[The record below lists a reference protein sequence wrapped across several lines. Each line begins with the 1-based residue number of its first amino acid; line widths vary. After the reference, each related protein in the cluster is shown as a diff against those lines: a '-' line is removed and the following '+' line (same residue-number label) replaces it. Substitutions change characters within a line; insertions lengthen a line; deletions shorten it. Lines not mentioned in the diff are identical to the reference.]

1 MAAWIIGAATS
12 ESPSAQFFPE
22 ASGRAARVFIGDLG
36 VAAPIMKIRRSHAP
50 WIVFVALATAG
61 SALLYVANFFPR
73 LLPFHVPLPALLG
86 DVPPSRNTVGGT
98 PLGLIFGSVAFLIF
112 LFASALGIRKKQ
124 RTWPIGSV
132 QFWLKAHIW
141 LTVFTI
147 PLVLFHCGFHSG
159 GAHTSALLLL
169 YGIVMGSGF
178 FGIAMQQF
186 MPRVMTERLPR
197 EVVFEQIPHLRGLLL
212 ESAMKMRESLARSQ
226 PVGTAAAGLS
236 AAEDSSVQMLVRFL
250 DHECLPYLAAKRGE
264 RHALGVERTA
274 AGIFGSLRLNV
285 DDQWKPRVEAMQDW
299 CAERRLMDLQT
310 KLQHWLHGWLL
321 IHVPSSVALLVFTA
335 WHACVAV
342 RFLLI
347 G

>member
-1 MAAWIIGAATS
+1 
-12 ESPSAQFFPE
+12 
-22 ASGRAARVFIGDLG
+22 
-36 VAAPIMKIRRSHAP
+36 MKIDRSHAP
-50 WIVFVALATAG
+50 WIGFVVLATVV
-61 SALLYVANFFPR
+61 SALLYVANFFPH
-73 LLPFHVPLPALLG
+73 LLPFSVRLPALLG
-86 DVPPSRNTVGGT
+86 EAPPARNTFGGT

-112 LFASALGIRKKQ
+112 LFASALGIRKKN

-141 LTVFTI
+141 LTIFTI

-159 GAHTSALLLL
+159 GLHTTALMLL

-178 FGIAMQQF
+178 FGIALQQF
-186 MPRVMTERLPR
+186 MPRMMAERLPR
-197 EVVFEQIPHLRGLLL
+197 EVVFEQIPHLRNQLL
-212 ESAMKMRESLARSQ
+212 EAAKKLRGSLAKSKPAPASPTVTQSRIY
-226 PVGTAAAGLS
+226 AGVDASL
-236 AAEDSSVQMLVRFL
+236 EILVRFL
-250 DHECLPYLAAKRGE
+250 DCECLPYLAANRGE
-264 RHALGVERTA
+264 RHTLGSERTA
-274 AGIFGSLRLNV
+274 DGIFSKLRLNV
-285 DDQWKPRVEAMQDW
+285 DEQWKPRVDTMQGW

-342 RFLLI
+342 RLLLI

>member
-1 MAAWIIGAATS
+1 
-12 ESPSAQFFPE
+12 
-22 ASGRAARVFIGDLG
+22 
-36 VAAPIMKIRRSHAP
+36 MKIGRSHAP
-50 WIVFVALATAG
+50 WIVFVILATAG

-73 LLPFHVPLPALLG
+73 LLPFPVRLPALLG
-86 DVPPSRNTVGGT
+86 DAPPSRNTVGGT

-112 LFASALGIRKKQ
+112 LFASALGIRKKK

-141 LTVFTI
+141 LTVLTI
-147 PLVLFHCGFHSG
+147 PLVLLHCGFHSG
-159 GAHTSALLLL
+159 GAHTTALMLL
-169 YGIVMGSGF
+169 YGVVMGSGF
-178 FGIAMQQF
+178 FGLALQQF
-186 MPRVMTERLPR
+186 MPRLMAEKLPR
-197 EVVFEQIPHLRGLLL
+197 EVVFEQIPHLRSQLLDTAKKL
-212 ESAMKMRESLARSQ
+212 RESLAKSQ
-226 PVGTAAAGLS
+226 PVPASPSISRSGIYAGV
-236 AAEDSSVQMLVRFL
+236 DSSVEILIRFL
-250 DHECLPYLAAKRGE
+250 DRECLPYLAAKRGE
-264 RHALGVERTA
+264 RHTLGSERIA
-274 AGIFGSLRLNV
+274 GGIFNKLRLNV
-285 DDQWKPRVEAMQDW
+285 DEQWKPRVDAMQTW